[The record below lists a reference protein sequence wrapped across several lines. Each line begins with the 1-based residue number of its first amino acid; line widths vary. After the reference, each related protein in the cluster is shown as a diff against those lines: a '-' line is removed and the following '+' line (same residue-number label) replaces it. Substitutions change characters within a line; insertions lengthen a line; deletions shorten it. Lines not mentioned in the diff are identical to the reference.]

1 MKTIRLFTTSTAL
14 LFLTQGLFAQ
24 TFTDRTNL
32 LFQPNSFS
40 SGGAVGV
47 TDINNDGKDDIVRLD
62 EGNSVNVEYQAGANQ
77 AFQHYSFGTYDQSAW
92 ALTVGDV
99 NNDGFCDLFFA
110 GYKDG
115 AKLLLANN
123 NGFGFS
129 PGLLPGS
136 AYFAQGSNFADINN
150 DGWLDVFSCD
160 DDAESRIWGNNGAGG
175 FAAADHWIN
184 MATVPV
190 SDNSGN
196 YGSTWTD
203 FDNDGDLDLYIAKC
217 RGGASSPTDPR
228 RINQLFV
235 NDGNGHYHEAA
246 GAYGLKIGW
255 QSWTSDFQDIDNDG
269 DLDCFITNHDYNSQ
283 LLRNDGTGHFT
294 DISAAA
300 GFGNV
305 MDGFI
310 QGIMRDFDNDG
321 YMDVLT
327 ASNGRLFHNNGNGT
341 FTSVSVPFSSMNSMA
356 VGDLNHDGFLDIFA
370 IYQCGY
376 ISDCGNPDKLWMNNG
391 NANHY
396 LAVQLQGNQSNRKG
410 VGARVELHGAWGKQ
424 VREIRSGESYG
435 ISNSLTAH
443 FGLGAATQV
452 DYLVVHWP
460 SGTVDVVANPAP
472 DQYLNIVEGSTN
484 FCGSLAI
491 NATPTAATAPP
502 DVVGSNL
509 SIACANASVQVEFTL
524 CNEGASSLPS
534 GLPLALYQNDPRLPG
549 ASLLEVV
556 WYDYPA
562 VPVNGCIQL
571 DFQLPANQLP
581 DLGNHEIYLVANDDG
596 TSVLPLATSPGSFI
610 AECNLA
616 NNFTST
622 SFTLYPPPSLNL
634 GPDLDL
640 CNVANVQ
647 LSAGNVFAAYQWQGS
662 ETGASITASQT
673 GLYWV
678 LATDVCGMQ
687 QVDSVQ
693 VALSYAAPINLGDDL
708 IICAG
713 ETIPLS
719 IATAGYTAAEW
730 QPSGLVGCPGCLQT
744 SATPL
749 QSTTI
754 SVTATNG
761 ACVGSDALQVTVV
774 QPPSLSLSQEDGSC
788 GQPVSITAIATGNGP
803 FSYTWSFPNGTSG
816 QNAAT
821 IYPNQTGNYSVTVSD
836 ANGCEATTSAQATL
850 YPVTEFYAST
860 TAPSCANSTDG
871 SIDITVASGF
881 GPFTYLWSNQAT
893 TEDLT
898 GIAGGTYIV
907 TITNANQCTSLM
919 AVEVDGPPAFTA
931 DHTYDLLLCN
941 GQTGYASV
949 EPMGGIPG
957 YSYLWSNGA
966 TTREILSLPAG
977 NYTVTITD
985 AANCTATT
993 SFELTQPP
1001 ALEVVVSA
1009 SEISCANGQPGQVVA
1024 NVTGGSLPYVNYFWS
1039 NGGMGQ
1045 TLAIGSPGL
1054 YSVTVMDTYGCQAT
1068 GSATADLSGALDIT
1082 AMQTPISCHPSNG
1095 NGADGS
1101 IALTVTSGSG
1111 SYAYLWENGDTTSI
1125 RTGLAAGSYSV
1136 TVTDGSGCQG
1146 TAMVVLE
1153 QPTQLIALA
1162 TFLGGSCDGQAN
1174 GSATASASGGTPPY
1188 VFNWGS
1194 LQQVGPVATGLVAG
1208 IYTVTATDAHG
1219 CSDSDEVLIPL
1230 LQNDT
1235 TNMELSFC
1243 QGESSPLTG
1252 IAYPDPGDFTEQLVL
1267 SNYQGCDSVVV
1278 AEVTVHPEEWIW
1290 ADNGP
1295 LPYGMEYHGVIL
1307 TQDTQFILFDTTEF
1321 GCLLTIS
1328 ENVTV
1333 FPLATHEPNTA
1344 LGLLAYPNPFTDHLH
1359 LRFTLPRPMAVSISL
1374 YDALGREVRALVVE
1388 QQMGAG
1394 EHVMGWEEKG
1404 LAPGVYLVRV
1414 WADGL
1419 EGGRKVVRE

>member
-1 MKTIRLFTTSTAL
+1 MRYFRLFFISTTL
-14 LFLTQGLFAQ
+14 LFLSQWLLAQ

-62 EGNSVNVEYQAGANQ
+62 QGNSVNVEYQAGANQ
-77 AFQHYSFGTYDQSAW
+77 AFQHFGFGTYDQAAW
-92 ALTVGDV
+92 ALAVGDA

-115 AKLLLANN
+115 AKLLMANN

-129 PGLLPGS
+129 PSLLPGS

-150 DGWLDVFSCD
+150 DGWLDIFSCD

-255 QSWTSDFQDIDNDG
+255 QSWTSDFQDVDNDG

-300 GFGNV
+300 GFGSV

-321 YMDVLT
+321 YVDVLT
-327 ASNGRLFHNNGNGT
+327 ASSGKLFHNNGNGT
-341 FTSVSVPFSSMNSMA
+341 FTSVSVPFSSMNSMGI
-356 VGDLNHDGFLDIFA
+356 GDLNHDGFLDVFA
-370 IYQCGY
+370 VYQCGY

-396 LAVQLQGNQSNRKG
+396 LAVQLQGIQSNRKG
-410 VGARVELHGAWGKQ
+410 VGARVEIHGAWGKQ
-424 VREIRSGESYG
+424 VREIRAGESYG

-472 DQYLNIVEGSTN
+472 DQYLTVVEGSTN

-491 NATPTAATAPP
+491 NATPTSSTVPP
-502 DVVGSNL
+502 DAVAFDFAIG
-509 SIACANASVQVEFTL
+509 CANASVEGSFTL

-534 GLPLALYQNDPRLPG
+534 GLPVALYHNDPRLPG
-549 ASLLEVV
+549 ATLLDVV
-556 WYDYPA
+556 QTDEA
-562 VPVNGCIQL
+562 VPVNGCTQFGFQL
-571 DFQLPANQLP
+571 DANLLPGTGSHTVFMVL
-581 DLGNHEIYLVANDDG
+581 NDDG
-596 TSVLPLATSPGSFI
+596 TSALPLAASPGSLTD
-610 AECNLA
+610 ECDLG
-616 NNFTST
+616 NNFNST
-622 SFTLYPPPSLNL
+622 SLEIQSLSLDL

-640 CNVANVQ
+640 CQTNVELN
-647 LSAGNVFAAYQWQGS
+647 AGNGFYSYAWQNGATGSVF
-662 ETGASITASQT
+662 IASQSGSYAVT
-673 GLYWV
+673 
-678 LATDVCGMQ
+678 ATDGCGLQ
-687 QVDSVQ
+687 QSDLVQ
-693 VALSYAAPINLGDDL
+693 VALNFAPAIIDLGDNYAV
-708 IICAG
+708 CEG
-713 ETIPLS
+713 ETVLLNVPNDYNYTSIEWQPTGSVACPNCFSTSAVMQQSMAFNVTARAGACRSDGSLS
-719 IATAGYTAAEW
+719 IAVNEV
-730 QPSGLVGCPGCLQT
+730 PSIAID
-744 SATPL
+744 AT
-749 QSTTI
+749 
-754 SVTATNG
+754 
-761 ACVGSDALQVTVV
+761 
-774 QPPSLSLSQEDGSC
+774 DGSC
-788 GQPVSITAIATGNGP
+788 G
-803 FSYTWSFPNGTSG
+803 
-816 QNAAT
+816 NAAT
-821 IYPNQTGNYSVTVSD
+821 ITATVTGSGPYDYAWSDGQHTPTIYPQQSGNYSVTATA
-836 ANGCEATTSAQATL
+836 ANGCEATGAVQVNVFPT
-850 YPVTEFYAST
+850 TEFYASSI
-860 TAPSCANSTDG
+860 APTCADAANG
-871 SIDITVASGF
+871 SIDLTIANGF

-898 GIAGGTYIV
+898 GIAAGSYIV
-907 TITNANQCTSLM
+907 TITDANQCIAIATISLT
-919 AVEVDGPPAFTA
+919 GPPAFTA

-941 GQTGYASV
+941 GQTAYASV
-949 EPMGGIPG
+949 EPIGGTPG

-966 TTREILSLPAG
+966 ITREISSLPAG
-977 NYTVTITD
+977 SYTVTITD
-985 AANCTATT
+985 ATNCTATT
-993 SFELTQPP
+993 AFVLEEPP
-1001 ALEVVVSA
+1001 ALEVAVAA
-1009 SEISCANGQPGQVVA
+1009 SEIACANGQPGLA
-1024 NVTGGSLPYVNYFWS
+1024 AATVTGGSLPYTNYFWS
-1039 NGGMGQ
+1039 NGATGQ
-1045 TLAIGSPGL
+1045 TVAIGSPGL
-1054 YSVTVMDTYGCQAT
+1054 YSVTVMDTNGCQAT
-1068 GSATADLSGALDIT
+1068 GSVTSELSGGLEVVAT
-1082 AMQTPISCHPSNG
+1082 QSPISCHPDNG
-1095 NGADGS
+1095 NAMDGS
-1101 IALTVTSGSG
+1101 IAVTVAGGSG
-1111 SYAYLWENGDTTSI
+1111 NHAFLWENGDTTAA
-1125 RTGLAAGSYSV
+1125 RTGLGAGIYSV
-1136 TVTDGSGCQG
+1136 TATDGIGCQG
-1146 TAMVVLE
+1146 TATVELVEPPLLDVV
-1153 QPTQLIALA
+1153 AL
-1162 TFLGGSCDGQAN
+1162 FMSGSCNGQTN
-1174 GSATASASGGTPPY
+1174 GTASATASGGTLPY
-1188 VFNWGS
+1188 TYNWGN
-1194 LQQVGPVATGLVAG
+1194 LQVGPMATGLLPG
-1208 IYTVTATDAHG
+1208 TYTVTATDASG
-1219 CSDSDEVLIPL
+1219 CNDTDEVEVPL
-1230 LQNDT
+1230 LENDT

-1252 IAYPDPGDFTEQLVL
+1252 TEYPDPGEFTEQLVL

-1328 ENVTV
+1328 ENVEV
-1333 FPLATHEPNTA
+1333 WPSATHETA
-1344 LGLLAYPNPFTDHLH
+1344 SVLGLLAYPNPFTDHLH

-1404 LAPGVYLVRV
+1404 LPPGVYLVRV